1 MIRKELLATLSDPRT
16 KFILIVPVLMQSML
30 FGYTATY
37 DLDLAPYAV
46 LDMSHSSA
54 AADFE
59 TDIDGSPA
67 FRRVRTLSNSSE
79 IADAIDSGEAMLAIS
94 IPSDF
99 ENRLNRGEASP
110 IQVITD
116 GLNRGEASPIQVITD
131 GRNTMTA
138 NAASSYVERI
148 AAAFNAE
155 RNPKA
160 TAVSL
165 ETISWYNPNLIT
177 RWTFLPSLIAMLA
190 FNQVLILSGLSVAR
204 EREQGTFD
212 QLLVTPIS
220 PSIILIGK
228 AAVPVLMGMIQSTLV
243 LLICRFW
250 FQVPM
255 AGNPLTLWTVIFVFT
270 LSCTGI
276 GLSISAISST
286 MQQVMVYC
294 FLLLMPMIL
303 LSGIAT
309 PVANMPEILQ
319 ILTYADPLRFA
330 LDSVWRVYLEGVGLS
345 AIAWNFVPML
355 AVAAVTFPLAGWLFR
370 HNLG

>member
-1 MIRKELLATLSDPRT
+1 MDAWKSFIEKTRWMIRKEFLATISDPRT
-16 KFILIVPVLMQSML
+16 RLVLLMPVLVQTML

-37 DLDLAPYAV
+37 DLDLAPYVV
-46 LDMSHSSA
+46 LDMSHSA
-54 AADFE
+54 AASDFE

-67 FRRVRTLSNSSE
+67 FRRVRTLSNSNE
-79 IADAIDSGEAMLAIS
+79 IAEAIDSGEAMLAIS

-99 ENRLNRGEASP
+99 E
-110 IQVITD
+110 TK
-116 GLNRGEASPIQVITD
+116 LNRGEASPIQVITD

-138 NAASSYVERI
+138 TTASNYVERI
-148 AAAFNAE
+148 VAAYNAE

-160 TAVSL
+160 MAVSL
-165 ETISWYNPNLIT
+165 ETIAWYNPNLIT

-220 PSIILIGK
+220 PTIILIGK

-255 AGNPLTLWTVIFVFT
+255 AGNLLTLWTVLFVFT

-303 LSGIAT
+303 LSGTAT

-330 LDSVWRVYLEGVGLS
+330 LDSVWRVYLEGCGLS

-355 AVAAVTFPLAGWLFR
+355 AVASVTFPLAGWLFR

>member
-16 KFILIVPVLMQSML
+16 KFILIVPVLMQTML

-37 DLDLAPYAV
+37 DLDLAPYVV

-67 FRRVRTLSNSSE
+67 FRRVRTLSNSNE

-99 ENRLNRGEASP
+99 ESK
-110 IQVITD
+110 
-116 GLNRGEASPIQVITD
+116 LNRGEASPIQVITD

-155 RNPKA
+155 R
-160 TAVSL
+160 
-165 ETISWYNPNLIT
+165 YNPNLIT

-355 AVAAVTFPLAGWLFR
+355 AVAAVAFPLAGWLFR

>member
-1 MIRKELLATLSDPRT
+1 MDAWNSFLQKVRWMIRKELLATISDPRT
-16 KFILIVPVLMQSML
+16 RIILIMPVLVQTML

-37 DLDLAPYAV
+37 DLDLAPYVV
-46 LDMSHSSA
+46 LDLSHSASA
-54 AADFE
+54 SDFE
-59 TDIDGSPA
+59 HDIDGSPA
-67 FRRVRTLSNSSE
+67 FQRVRTLSNSHE
-79 IADAIDSGEAMLAIS
+79 IAESIDSGEAMLAIT

-99 ENRLNRGEASP
+99 ETKLNH
-110 IQVITD
+110 
-116 GLNRGEASPIQVITD
+116 GEASPIQVITD

-138 NAASSYVERI
+138 TAASSYVESI
-148 AAAFNAE
+148 AIAYNKE
-155 RNPKA
+155 RNPNA
-160 TAVSL
+160 VAVSL
-165 ETISWYNPNLIT
+165 ENISWYNPNLIT

-190 FNQVLILSGLSVAR
+190 FNQVLVLGGLSVAR

-212 QLLVTPIS
+212 QLLVTPLS
-220 PSIILIGK
+220 PTIILIGK
-228 AAVPVLMGMIQSTLV
+228 AAVPVLVGMIQSTLV
-243 LLICRFW
+243 LLMCRFW
-250 FQVPM
+250 FKVPM
-255 AGNPLTLWTVIFVFT
+255 AGNVFTLWTVLFVFT

-276 GLSISAISST
+276 GLSISSISST

-309 PVANMPEILQ
+309 PVSNMPEVLQ

-330 LDSVWRVYLEGVGLS
+330 LDSVWRVYLEGCGLS

-355 AVAAVTFPLAGWLFR
+355 AVAAVTFPMAGWLFR